1 MQFTLSGFIIGML
14 VGLTGVGGGS
24 LMTPLLVIIFKINPA
39 IAVGTDLL
47 YASITKSAGILSHGS
62 MGHINWKI
70 VKTLMVGSIP
80 SSLVCT
86 YFLEK
91 IDLNSP
97 ITLYWIEIILGTTLF
112 LTSLAVFFQPGIIKK
127 TRERDAN
134 ENNNII
140 FLTIVLGFLLGGL
153 VTITSVGAGAMG
165 VTALIFLYPRIKI
178 SRIIGTDI
186 AHAVPLTMLAGIGHY
201 NLGNVDI
208 KLLGALLI
216 GSLPG
221 VLIGSYLSDKFNEKT
236 LRYILAIILMVV
248 SFELIFNT

>member
-1 MQFTLSGFIIGML
+1 M
-14 VGLTGVGGGS
+14 
-24 LMTPLLVIIFKINPA
+24 
-39 IAVGTDLL
+39 
-47 YASITKSAGILSHGS
+47 
-62 MGHINWKI
+62 
-70 VKTLMVGSIP
+70 
-80 SSLVCT
+80 
-86 YFLEK
+86 
-91 IDLNSP
+91 
-97 ITLYWIEIILGTTLF
+97 
-112 LTSLAVFFQPGIIKK
+112 
-127 TRERDAN
+127 
-134 ENNNII
+134 
-140 FLTIVLGFLLGGL
+140 GFLLGGL

>member
-1 MQFTLSGFIIGML
+1 M
-14 VGLTGVGGGS
+14 
-24 LMTPLLVIIFKINPA
+24 
-39 IAVGTDLL
+39 
-47 YASITKSAGILSHGS
+47 
-62 MGHINWKI
+62 
-70 VKTLMVGSIP
+70 
-80 SSLVCT
+80 
-86 YFLEK
+86 
-91 IDLNSP
+91 
-97 ITLYWIEIILGTTLF
+97 
-112 LTSLAVFFQPGIIKK
+112 AVFFQPWIIKK
-127 TRERDAN
+127 TRERDTN

-140 FLTIVLGFLLGGL
+140 FLTIALGFLLGGL

-208 KLLGALLI
+208 RLLGALLI